1 MRLNYLRLLN
11 IVNPNTMTLS
21 VIQPTPDH
29 YENMYVVSRRSVDQ
43 QCFLFKEPYQKEAR
57 KIIWDLK
64 KNVAF
69 APKGYAHSYFI
80 ISNDPALT
88 RVLTHTTCRLIRSR
102 EKSANIIKS
111 FLRQY
116 RNSVA
121 LRNISIV
128 SKTCHEFYSFAPLD
142 VLGEIKSFL

>member
-1 MRLNYLRLLN
+1 
-11 IVNPNTMTLS
+11 MTLS
-21 VIQPTPDH
+21 VIQPTPNH
-29 YENMYVVSRRSVDQ
+29 YANMYVVTRRSVDQ

-69 APKGYAHSYFI
+69 ALKGYAHSYFI
-80 ISNDPALT
+80 VSNDPALS
-88 RVLTHTTCRLIRSR
+88 RVLTHTTCRLIRLR
-102 EKSANIIKS
+102 EKSANIIQS
-111 FLRQY
+111 FLRQH